1 MNRILIKLLFLL
13 FIPCVAGAFPAAD
26 KPLVKKKTVKGKQ
39 ETVKEKKNTTHKS
52 VAKVDT
58 IVLKRVATVHVPTL
72 IPVTDSMLLAWVNF
86 LTPTPAKKLQDRIE
100 GNISLDYS
108 RGQKAKFDEK
118 NNAEAMYKLQSVMRP
133 LKDNPDITVTGI
145 KIVGYTS
152 PDGDYRM
159 NERNGMQRALS
170 LTDYIRKHKCFG
182 SVPFEVNWVA
192 EDWSKLTRLIETS
205 DMPFR
210 ASVLDI
216 IHSVDVVDGREKTLM
231 ELANGVPYHYMDSY
245 FFSQLRRLEYE
256 ITYKKRN
263 ATTPEVANVS
273 VRSGGLTLSEFYTM
287 AQTYPTGSAEF
298 NDIIDLAGRLFPESS
313 VACINAAAVALMKK
327 DMDRAKNYLEP
338 FATLSDAG
346 NNMGILCLLEGNYD
360 KAEVYLELAVAS
372 GITQA
377 VGALN
382 YLKANRNK

>member
-13 FIPCVAGAFPAAD
+13 FIPCVAGAFPVAD
-26 KPLVKKKTVKGKQ
+26 KPLVKKKVVKGKQ
-39 ETVKEKKNTTHKS
+39 E
-52 VAKVDT
+52 AFKVDT
-58 IVLKRVATVHVPTL
+58 VILKRVATVRVPMVV
-72 IPVTDSMLLAWVNF
+72 PVTDSMLLAWVNF
-86 LTPTPAKKLQDRIE
+86 LTPTPAKKLQDRVE

-133 LKDNPDITVTGI
+133 LKENPDITITGI
-145 KIVGYTS
+145 KIIGYTS
-152 PDGDYRM
+152 PDGDYRI

-170 LTDYIRKHKCFG
+170 LTDYIRKHKCLG
-182 SVPFEVNWVA
+182 NVPFEVNWVA
-192 EDWSKLTRLIETS
+192 EDWLKLTRLIEMS
-205 DMPFR
+205 DMPFK

-231 ELANGVPYHYMDSY
+231 ELANGVPYQYMNSY

-263 ATTPEVANVS
+263 GATPEVTNVP

-287 AQTYPTGSAEF
+287 AQVYPTGSAEF
-298 NDIIDLAGRLFPESS
+298 NDIIDLAGRLFPGSS

-327 DMDRAKNYLEP
+327 DIDRAKRYLEP
-338 FATLSDAG
+338 FATLPEAG

-360 KAEVYLELAVAS
+360 KAEVYLELAAAS
-372 GITQA
+372 GISQA
-377 VGALN
+377 MGALN
-382 YLKANRNK
+382 YLNANRNK

>member
-13 FIPCVAGAFPAAD
+13 FIPCVAGAFPAD
-26 KPLVKKKTVKGKQ
+26 KPLVKKKAVRSKQ
-39 ETVKEKKNTTHKS
+39 EVVKEKKYDTWKTLT
-52 VAKVDT
+52 KVDT
-58 IVLKRVATVHVPTL
+58 VVLKRVATAHVPTL

-86 LTPTPAKKLQDRIE
+86 LTPTPAKKLQNTVD
-100 GNISLDYS
+100 GSISLDYS
-108 RGQKAKFDEK
+108 RGQKAKYDEK

-133 LKDNPDITVTGI
+133 LKENPDITITGI

-152 PDGDYRM
+152 PDGDYKM

-182 SVPFEVNWVA
+182 NVPFEVNWVA
-192 EDWSKLTRLIETS
+192 EDWAKLTRLIETS
-205 DMPFR
+205 DMPFK

-216 IHSVDVVDGREKTLM
+216 IHSVDVVDGRERTLL
-231 ELANGVPYHYMDSY
+231 ELADGVPYNYMSSY

-263 ATTPEVANVS
+263 TLTPEVTNVP
-273 VRSGGLTLSEFYTM
+273 VRNGGLTLSEFYTM

-327 DMDRAKNYLEP
+327 DMDRAKKYLEP
-338 FATLSDAG
+338 FATLSEAG

-377 VGALN
+377 IGALN
-382 YLKANRNK
+382 YLKVNRNR